1 MAFSACLPYDTAS
14 CPAIKRPWPMKAVA
28 KTGVSEE
35 NPMQRNVLF
44 MFKTQLYNSIH
55 RIRVAKLLRQL
66 EFLIESNPIRIGPVT
81 RRDKKTGE
89 KLVNLWVNFAKTGNP
104 TPKPDQPETPN
115 LLDGFVWEPTK
126 KHSRKSVLS

>member
-1 MAFSACLPYDTAS
+1 
-14 CPAIKRPWPMKAVA
+14 MKAVA

-66 EFLIESNPIRIGPVT
+66 KFLIESNPIRIGPVT
-81 RRDKKTGE
+81 RRDKKTG
-89 KLVNLWVNFAKTGNP
+89 NP

-115 LLDGFVWEPTK
+115 LMDGFVWEPTK